1 MEFDAGCLAP
11 AWLSVAVASSKDGSR
26 PALDRTVCLEQFE
39 TGMRITATDSYML
52 LTAWVPELD
61 HDVDEAAD
69 LDEAPVATATA
80 IDRHGRAR
88 GLLGHALGLA
98 AEAAKNETGEQIVM
112 QVRLGWVDQ
121 VADEDRSSFA
131 GMDPSFVVLE
141 LPGRERVKLQVFEGP
156 FPSWRSILTGFKAQR
171 TGAIALSPE
180 RTEQLAKLAKRQSS
194 LAAMRFEMGG
204 ASKGVRVTVSE
215 TTIEGLVMP
224 LRWDFDLD
232 APRVDDDPAPAG
244 DDAKADT

>member
-1 MEFDAGCLAP
+1 MEFDAAVLAP
-11 AWLSVAVASSKDGSR
+11 AWLSVAVASSKDAGR

-52 LTAWVPELD
+52 LTAWVPGLD
-61 HDVDEAAD
+61 DDVDEAPE
-69 LDEAPVATATA
+69 LDEAPVATAVA

-98 AEAAKNETGEQIVM
+98 AEAAKAETGERIVM

-141 LPGRERVKLQVFEGP
+141 LPGRERVKLQVFEAP
-156 FPSWRSILTGFKAQR
+156 FPAWRSIMAGFTSKR

-180 RTEQLAKLAKRQSS
+180 RTEQLAKLAKHQSS
-194 LAAMRFEMGG
+194 VSAMRFEFGG
-204 ASKGVRVTVSE
+204 ASKGVRVTVSG

-232 APRVDDDPAPAG
+232 APRVDDPPAAATEG
-244 DDAKADT
+244 EG